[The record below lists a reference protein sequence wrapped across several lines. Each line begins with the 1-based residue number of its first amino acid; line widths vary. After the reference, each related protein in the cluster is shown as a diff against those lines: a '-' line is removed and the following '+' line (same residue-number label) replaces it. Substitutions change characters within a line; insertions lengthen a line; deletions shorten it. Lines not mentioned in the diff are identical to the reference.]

1 MSLGAAFWI
10 WRDRPTEGTIPGTL
24 ALASPI
30 SLPKVVWFG
39 ILFIAIQV
47 AGTLLTRVFGSNG
60 MLATGF
66 FGGFVSSA
74 STTAAAATMAMHGK
88 ISAALAGSATVLTSL
103 ASAAVNLPI
112 VWRMAD
118 NKGVVRRL
126 TLEMSTI
133 IATGICAVAIDRVFQ
148 FSELLVKR

>member
-1 MSLGAAFWI
+1 MSLVAGFWI
-10 WRDRPTEGTIPGTL
+10 WRDHPTEGAIPGTL
-24 ALASPI
+24 ALDSPI
-30 SLPKVVWFG
+30 SLPKVIWFG
-39 ILFIAIQV
+39 VLFITLQV
-47 AGTLLTRVFGSNG
+47 AGTLLTRMFGSRG

-112 VWRMAD
+112 VWRMTN

-133 IATGICAVAIDRVFQ
+133 IATGICAVALDRFFQ
-148 FSELLVKR
+148 ISELLVRR